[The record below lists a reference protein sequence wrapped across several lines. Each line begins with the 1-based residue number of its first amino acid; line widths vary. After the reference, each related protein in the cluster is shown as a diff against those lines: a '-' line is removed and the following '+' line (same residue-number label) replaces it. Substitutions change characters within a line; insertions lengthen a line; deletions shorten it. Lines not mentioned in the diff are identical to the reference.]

1 MKSLIK
7 NNWLLLLLYFALL
20 SVVAF
25 FLLDYGKVEIHLYLN
40 QLVGN
45 PIIDKFFY
53 YITYLGDGGLA
64 PVLLICIMF
73 YNVRLGICCTISFL
87 LAALFT
93 NTIKY
98 YFYDE
103 IMRPFHVFKWYTKT
117 PLRFVEGSELYIHNS
132 FPSGHSTQ
140 AFAIFICLSLFV
152 RHHLNKL
159 LFLSIAIL
167 VAFSRVY
174 LSQHWLVDIT
184 VGSLIGSLSAIVLY
198 YFMVSK
204 DKMKKLDRP
213 LLKFFAS
220 ESAAQQ

>member
-1 MKSLIK
+1 MKVLIK

-20 SVVAF
+20 LLITF
-25 FLLDYGKVEIHLYLN
+25 FLLNYGKVEIHLYLN

-45 PIIDKFFY
+45 PFIDKFFY
-53 YITYLGDGGLA
+53 YITYLGDGALA

-93 NTIKY
+93 NTLKY

-103 IMRPFHVFKWYTKT
+103 IMRPSHVFKWYVKT
-117 PLRFVEGSELYIHNS
+117 PLRYVGDEHYIHNS

-152 RHHLNKL
+152 RNHLNKL
-159 LFLSIAIL
+159 LFLFIAIL

-184 VGSLIGSLSAIVLY
+184 VGSLIGSLTAMVLY
-198 YFMVSK
+198 YFVVNK

-213 LLKFFAS
+213 LLKLFVP
-220 ESAAQQ
+220 ESPAQQ